1 MSLGSSAVEP
11 MPNLSIGAAVVA
23 VRDFARRYS
32 V

>member
-23 VRDFARRYS
+23 VVRYFDR
-32 V
+32 